1 MSLETQMDVNPVIW
15 PQPKFSHVQQTPT
28 LLKQKI
34 VRLKEK
40 FESRPIWSWFYVGR
54 LSHVLINKF
63 WEVHL
68 IETDRQRN
76 CNWKMLVGESIV
88 FFFVLCWCLKFKF
101 FLETLIVLT
110 RSCLK
115 EFFSE
120 WIKFSTDIYFRRNS
134 DAEIS
139 LQTWF
144 LPSTVTYM
152 HIFIF

>member
-88 FFFVLCWCLKFKF
+88 FFFVLCWCLKFNF

-110 RSCLK
+110 RSWLK
-115 EFFSE
+115 EFFLSGLNLTLITIFVE
-120 WIKFSTDIYFRRNS
+120 TMMRKYRCRHGS
-134 DAEIS
+134 
-139 LQTWF
+139 F
-144 LPSTVTYM
+144 LPRL